1 MSKKY
6 VIAKTGEEVKVGDTV
21 VYEAER
27 KTSFGTLTV
36 YQEFTVSPVN
46 IGTLIKNGII
56 KCVEQNNSS
65 KKHMDL
71 GYYIK
76 VIALQMGC
84 SSEKVIEMLEKL
96 NKLCP
101 KAVLDILVQVVS
113 TQFYKDDPRAFGDA
127 ECYYGFRVKD
137 GSIGVVNSVGPH
149 ISMFKSKEDAETA
162 KEILKEQFAFMYGK
176 QKNH

>member
-6 VIAKTGEEVKVGDTV
+6 VIAKTGEEVKIGDKIA
-21 VYEAER
+21 YEAER

-36 YQEFTVSPVN
+36 YQEFTVTPAN
-46 IGTLIKNGII
+46 IGTFMQNGII
-56 KCVEQNNSS
+56 KRVEYDNNV

-96 NKLCP
+96 NKVCP
-101 KAVLDILVQVVS
+101 KAVLDVLVQVVS
-113 TQFYKDDPRAFGDA
+113 AQFYKDDPRAFGDA
-127 ECYYGFRVKD
+127 KCYYGFRGKD
-137 GSIGVVNSVGPH
+137 GSIGVVPVISPH
-149 ISMFKSKEDAETA
+149 VPMFKSKEDAEAA
-162 KEILKEQFAFMYGK
+162 KEILKEQFALMYGK
-176 QKNH
+176 

>member
-6 VIAKTGEEVKVGDTV
+6 VIVKTGEEVKIGDKIA
-21 VYEAER
+21 YEAER
-27 KTSFGTLTV
+27 ETSFGTLTV
-36 YQEFTVSPVN
+36 YQEFTVSPAN
-46 IGTLIKNGII
+46 IGTFIKNGII
-56 KCVEQNNSS
+56 KCVESSNNS

-71 GYYIK
+71 GYYVK
-76 VIALQMGC
+76 VIASQMGC

-96 NKLCP
+96 NKVCP
-101 KAVLDILVQVVS
+101 KAVLDVLVQVVS

-137 GSIGVVNSVGPH
+137 GSIGVVTSVSPYVC
-149 ISMFKSKEDAETA
+149 MFKSKEDAAAA